1 MDRPTVLLIDGSEG
15 NALRER
21 LSSRPEWS
29 VVGSTSSPD
38 IGFTLAER
46 HQPSVILLNVDM
58 PGNRGPA
65 LAESLSLEMPAS
77 SLILLTSSDSQR
89 VLHLALQ
96 VGAKDVITLPV
107 DDDRLLK
114 TVERVAEQGQK
125 RQQLFSVQKKSPPQ
139 FKTITVFSTKGG
151 VGKTTVA
158 LNLALA
164 LRELTRR
171 RVVVVDLD
179 LLSGN
184 LGLMAGVVWKRTI
197 KDLVDD
203 VSNVDKEMLD
213 AYCVEHPTGIR
224 ILPAPLQPD
233 FASLVQAEQVQ
244 KVLDLM
250 SQVFNYVIVDAPTYL
265 HDTVL
270 PALEESHE
278 IIVVTTLDLASI
290 QNMKQCL
297 DLLTR
302 LSMRAKVKVV
312 VNRVGYTGGLK
323 IKDLENEMGMPVQ
336 CVLPSDERLS
346 VDAVNMGTPVF
357 LSARNSVLARRI
369 EELALKVMSP
379 DDRQKA
385 PFRRPVA
392 SAMEDLRGVA
402 ADPLGEVGATT
413 SADGMRPQGTAIVPE
428 VPIPEL
434 ETGTPDAGASDAGAS
449 DAAAGG
455 R

>member
-1 MDRPTVLLIDGSEG
+1 MDRPTVLLIDSTEG

-21 LSSRPEWS
+21 LSSRPEWAM
-29 VVGSTSSPD
+29 VGSTNSPD

-46 HQPSVILLNVDM
+46 HQPSVIVLNVDM
-58 PGNRGPA
+58 PGNRGTT
-65 LAESLSLEMPAS
+65 LAEGLSLELPMS
-77 SLILLTSSDSQR
+77 SLILLTSSDSKR

-107 DDDRLLK
+107 DDERLFK
-114 TVERVAEQGQK
+114 TVQRVAEQGQK
-125 RQQLFSVQKKSPPQ
+125 RQQLFSVQRKSPPQ

-171 RVVVVDLD
+171 RVLAVDLD

-203 VSNVDKEMLD
+203 VSNVDKETLD
-213 AYCVEHPTGIR
+213 AYCVEHPSGIK

-233 FASLVQAEQVQ
+233 FAGLVQAEQVQ
-244 KVLDLM
+244 KVLGLM

-265 HDTVL
+265 HDTIL
-270 PALEESHE
+270 PALEGSQE

-297 DLLTR
+297 DLLSR
-302 LSMRAKVKVV
+302 LSMRSKVKVV

-323 IKDLENEMGMPVQ
+323 TRDLENEMGMPVQ
-336 CVLPSDERLS
+336 CVLPSEEKLS

-369 EELALKVMSP
+369 AELAGKVMSP
-379 DDRQKA
+379 DDQQKA
-385 PFRRPVA
+385 PARRPVA
-392 SAMEDLRGVA
+392 STMDDLREVA
-402 ADPLGEVGATT
+402 ADPFKSPSPTT
-413 SADGMRPQGTAIVPE
+413 AADGMRPQSASAIPE
-428 VPIPEL
+428 VPVPE
-434 ETGTPDAGASDAGAS
+434 SDAGAL
-449 DAAAGG
+449 DAGTGG
-455 R
+455 GD

>member
-1 MDRPTVLLIDGSEG
+1 MQRPTVLLIDGSEG

-29 VVGSTSSPD
+29 LVGTTNSPD

-46 HQPSVILLNVDM
+46 HQPSVIMLNVDL
-58 PGNRGPA
+58 PGNRGTT
-65 LAESLSLEMPAS
+65 LAESLSLELPMS
-77 SLILLTSSDSQR
+77 NLVLLTASDSKR

-107 DDDRLLK
+107 DDDHLFK
-114 TVERVAEQGQK
+114 VVQRVAEQGQK
-125 RQQLFSVQKKSPPQ
+125 RQQLFSMQKKSPPQ

-171 RVVVVDLD
+171 RVAVIDLD

-203 VSNVDKEMLD
+203 VGNVDKEMLD
-213 AYCVEHPTGIR
+213 AYCVEHPSGIK
-224 ILPAPLQPD
+224 ILPAPAQPD
-233 FASLVQAEQVQ
+233 FAGFVQAEHVQ
-244 KVLDLM
+244 KVLELM
-250 SQVFNYVIVDAPTYL
+250 AQVFNYVIVDAPTYL

-270 PALEESHE
+270 PALEGAQE

-297 DLLTR
+297 DLLSR
-302 LSMRAKVKVV
+302 LSMRSKVKVV
-312 VNRVGYTGGLK
+312 VNRVGYTGGLR
-323 IKDLENEMGMPVQ
+323 IKDLENELGMPVQ
-336 CVLPSDERLS
+336 CVLPADEKLS

-369 EELALKVMSP
+369 EELANKVMSP

-385 PFRRPVA
+385 PARRPVA
-392 SAMEDLRGVA
+392 ATLDDLRDLPGDA
-402 ADPLGEVGATT
+402 WEAPGAMA
-413 SADGMRPQGTAIVPE
+413 SADGTRPQLAVIQDVTFPE
-428 VPIPEL
+428 PHDGL
-434 ETGTPDAGASDAGAS
+434 R
-449 DAAAGG
+449 GG
-455 R
+455 S

>member
-1 MDRPTVLLIDGSEG
+1 MQRPTVLLIDGSEG

-29 VVGSTSSPD
+29 LVGTTNSPD

-46 HQPSVILLNVDM
+46 HQPSVIMLNVDL
-58 PGNRGPA
+58 PGNRGTT
-65 LAESLSLEMPAS
+65 LAESLSLELPMS
-77 SLILLTSSDSQR
+77 NLVLLTASDSKR

-107 DDDRLLK
+107 DDDHLFK
-114 TVERVAEQGQK
+114 VVQRVAEQGQK
-125 RQQLFSVQKKSPPQ
+125 RQQLFSLQKKSPPQ

-171 RVVVVDLD
+171 RVAVIDLD

-203 VSNVDKEMLD
+203 VGNVDKEMLD
-213 AYCVEHPTGIR
+213 AYCVEHPSGIK
-224 ILPAPLQPD
+224 ILPAPAQPD
-233 FASLVQAEQVQ
+233 FAGFVQAEHVQ
-244 KVLDLM
+244 KVLELM
-250 SQVFNYVIVDAPTYL
+250 AQVFNYVIVDAPTYL

-270 PALEESHE
+270 PALEGAQE

-297 DLLTR
+297 DLLSR
-302 LSMRAKVKVV
+302 LSMRSKVKVV
-312 VNRVGYTGGLK
+312 VNRVGYTGGLR
-323 IKDLENEMGMPVQ
+323 IKDLENELGMPVQ
-336 CVLPSDERLS
+336 CVLPADEKLS

-369 EELALKVMSP
+369 EELANKVMSP

-385 PFRRPVA
+385 PARRPVA
-392 SAMEDLRGVA
+392 ATLDDLRDLPGDA
-402 ADPLGEVGATT
+402 WEAPGAMA
-413 SADGMRPQGTAIVPE
+413 SADGTRPQLAVIQDVTFPE
-428 VPIPEL
+428 PHDGL
-434 ETGTPDAGASDAGAS
+434 R
-449 DAAAGG
+449 GG
-455 R
+455 S